1 MLAYLNS
8 SKILSRNYK
17 GILIERCHELGYEEP
32 LFKSIELKIKNSI
45 KFQATLNIKNILYNG
60 IGNTK
65 KNAEINAAK
74 KALETIK

>member
-32 LFKSIELKIKNSI
+32 SFKLIELKIKNSI